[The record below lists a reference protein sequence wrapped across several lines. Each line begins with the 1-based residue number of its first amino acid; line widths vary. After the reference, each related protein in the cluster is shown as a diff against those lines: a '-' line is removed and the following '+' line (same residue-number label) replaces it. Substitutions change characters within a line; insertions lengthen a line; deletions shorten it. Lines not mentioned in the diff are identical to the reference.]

1 MFDLAAAG
9 LAFAVGAIAGH
20 LFRTHRSDAEVLR
33 LYEDL
38 RSEREQLA
46 ERDAQ
51 LSHAAQQLAQA
62 ESREALAAANI
73 IQLSGALLDAT
84 AKVQAPAA
92 GIPPTARIWLN

>member
-1 MFDLAAAG
+1 MFDLTELALGAAVA
-9 LAFAVGAIAGH
+9 AIVVH
-20 LFRTHRSDAEVLR
+20 LCHIRRTDTDVLR
-33 LYEDL
+33 LHADL

-51 LSHAAQQLAQA
+51 LAHAAQQLAQA

-92 GIPPTARIWLN
+92 GIPPTARIWMN